1 MNDYNVVYLRKLR
14 RKTNN
19 KPVFEKHV
27 VFVIV
32 YFTCSPLC
40 KRRPHAGF
48 HRTYA
53 TQGHVFANMTKTKN
67 Q

>member
-27 VFVIV
+27 VLL
-32 YFTCSPLC
+32 FTSRARHYVNNGLMS
-40 KRRPHAGF
+40 GF

>member
-32 YFTCSPLC
+32 YFMCPPLC
-40 KRRPHAGF
+40 KEQPRVRFP
-48 HRTYA
+48 
-53 TQGHVFANMTKTKN
+53 
-67 Q
+67 